1 MRFDD
6 DKTQGSSGTP
16 PDDAAGGASPETNP
30 RADAVG
36 GEPTGGGATESPA
49 PPPSPWQPLSPGGPI
64 PAPNSQW
71 GAPSR
76 APSGWQAP
84 QPPTPPIWPG
94 APRWQANQPPQ
105 AFGYGGM
112 PPAGDVRSRRP
123 SMLPQ
128 VLIVIAACLITF
140 SGGLIVDHVGF
151 PAPTP
156 ITLPGS
162 TATPFDTGTVSPT
175 VTPTGTSGGNSLY
188 DEAVKIVKQYFVG
201 RKSVTDQQLL
211 YGSIKGMIESLGDTG
226 HSTFLTPEEY
236 AAWQASLN
244 ASVAGIGVMLS
255 NSDGVFRV
263 DRVIPGSPAEAAGV
277 KAGDQI
283 TAVDGVDTAGMSFS
297 DLSAKIRGDAGTQV
311 TITVIHPGS
320 TTAVD
325 ITITRANIVVPLAD
339 WGMVPGTHTA
349 DIVLTEFGSGAAD
362 QLQADI
368 TAAQKAGATSMI
380 LDLRGNPGGY
390 AQEARDVASE
400 FLSSGVV
407 YIEQDSNGVNTEIR
421 VNAARS
427 HTNIPLVVLV
437 DHNSAS
443 ASEIVAGALQD
454 AGRARIVGVN
464 TFGTGTVLQQFPL
477 SDGSVIILG
486 TAWWLTPKGHRIFGV
501 GIKPDEIVQ
510 MPAGIL
516 PIYPTD
522 LPTMSSSQ
530 FNSSGDTQ
538 LLAGVK
544 DLNK

>member
-1 MRFDD
+1 
-6 DKTQGSSGTP
+6 
-16 PDDAAGGASPETNP
+16 
-30 RADAVG
+30 
-36 GEPTGGGATESPA
+36 
-49 PPPSPWQPLSPGGPI
+49 
-64 PAPNSQW
+64 
-71 GAPSR
+71 
-76 APSGWQAP
+76 
-84 QPPTPPIWPG
+84 
-94 APRWQANQPPQ
+94 
-105 AFGYGGM
+105 
-112 PPAGDVRSRRP
+112 
-123 SMLPQ
+123 
-128 VLIVIAACLITF
+128 
-140 SGGLIVDHVGF
+140 
-151 PAPTP
+151 
-156 ITLPGS
+156 
-162 TATPFDTGTVSPT
+162 
-175 VTPTGTSGGNSLY
+175 
-188 DEAVKIVKQYFVG
+188 
-201 RKSVTDQQLL
+201 
-211 YGSIKGMIESLGDTG
+211 
-226 HSTFLTPEEY
+226 
-236 AAWQASLN
+236 
-244 ASVAGIGVMLS
+244 
-255 NSDGVFRV
+255 
-263 DRVIPGSPAEAAGV
+263 
-277 KAGDQI
+277 
-283 TAVDGVDTAGMSFS
+283 
-297 DLSAKIRGDAGTQV
+297 
-311 TITVIHPGS
+311 
-320 TTAVD
+320 
-325 ITITRANIVVPLAD
+325 
-339 WGMVPGTHTA
+339 MVPGTHTA

-390 AQEARDVASE
+390 AQEATDVASE

>member
-1 MRFDD
+1 MRSDD
-6 DKTQGSSGTP
+6 DKTQDSFETP
-16 PDDAAGGASPETNP
+16 TDAAASGEPT
-30 RADAVG
+30 
-36 GEPTGGGATESPA
+36 GEPTGGATQSPT
-49 PPPSPWQPLSPGGPI
+49 PPPSPWQPPSPGGPI
-64 PAPNSQW
+64 PAANSQW
-71 GAPSR
+71 GVPS
-76 APSGWQAP
+76 SGPVAWQAQ
-84 QPPTPPIWPG
+84 QPPAQQPPAPPIWPG
-94 APRWQANQPPQ
+94 ASGWQASQPPQ
-105 AFGYGGM
+105 GFGYGSM

-123 SMLPQ
+123 SRLPQ
-128 VLIVIAACLITF
+128 VLVIIAACMITF

-151 PAPTP
+151 PAATP
-156 ITLPGS
+156 VTLPGS
-162 TATPFDTGTVSPT
+162 TATPFDTGTISPT
-175 VTPTGTSGGNSLY
+175 QTAAGTSSGNSLY
-188 DEAVKIVKQYFVG
+188 DEAVRIVKQYFVG

-255 NSDGVFRV
+255 NADGIFLV

-283 TAVDGVDTAGMSFS
+283 TAVDGVNTAGMSFS
-297 DLSAKIRGDAGTQV
+297 DLSSKIRGDAGTKV
-311 TITVIHPGS
+311 TITVIHRGS

-339 WGMVPGTHTA
+339 WGMVPGTHVA

-390 AQEARDVASE
+390 ASEARDVASE

-407 YIEQDSNGVNTEIR
+407 YIEQDANGTNTEIR
-421 VNAARS
+421 VNTARQ
-427 HTNIPLVVLV
+427 HTNMPLVVVV

-454 AGRARIVGVN
+454 AGRAKIVGVN

-522 LPTMSSSQ
+522 LPTMSSADL
-530 FNSSGDTQ
+530 NASGDTQ
-538 LLAGVK
+538 LLAAVK